1 MHIKNILL
9 TVGLVAVANSAQAF
23 SVNVAAF
30 TTPILGSTEIN
41 FDDALPPLE
50 LVSGGAIYS
59 ASVPGLVAKPIDSL
73 NNFYAVGAGQN
84 QQSPGIFNLGG
95 AVNYFSFLWGSVDT
109 RNTVNL
115 FNDGNQVFSF
125 NGNGFIPNNGD
136 QSKSIYVNIFGGDN
150 DVFDEIRFSSNGI
163 AFEIDHVNYG
173 TVEVPAEVPVPAALP
188 LMASAL
194 AFFGFSAKKRKKVKV

>member
-1 MHIKNILL
+1 MALSF
-9 TVGLVAVANSAQAF
+9 TAVASSAQAF

-30 TTPILGSTEIN
+30 TTPLLGSTEIN
-41 FDDALPPLE
+41 FEGASPPFE
-50 LVSGGAIYS
+50 LVSGGAIYN
-59 ASVPGLVAKPIDSL
+59 ASVPGLVAKPVDSV
-73 NNFYAVGAGQN
+73 NNFYAVGAGPN

-95 AVNYFSFLWGSVDT
+95 DVNYFGFLWGSVDT
-109 RNTVNL
+109 RNTVSL

-136 QSKSIYVNIFGGDN
+136 QSQSIYVNIFGDN
-150 DVFDEIRFSSNGI
+150 DGVFDEIRFSSNGI
-163 AFEIDHVNYG
+163 AFEIDNAGYG

-194 AFFGFSAKKRKKVKV
+194 ALFGFGARRRLH

>member
-1 MHIKNILL
+1 MNIKYILAA
-9 TVGLVAVANSAQAF
+9 VGLAVAANSAQAF

-30 TTPILGSTEIN
+30 TTPLLGSTEIN
-41 FDDALPPLE
+41 FDGASPPLE
-50 LVSGGAIYS
+50 LVSGGAIYN

-73 NNFYAVGAGQN
+73 NNFYAVGAGPN

-95 AVNYFSFLWGSVDT
+95 AVNYFGFLWGSVDT

-115 FNDGNQVFSF
+115 FNNGNQVFSF

-136 QSKSIYVNIFGGDN
+136 QSQSIYVNIFGAN
-150 DVFDEIRFSSNGI
+150 DEVFDEVRFSSDGI
-163 AFEIDHVNYG
+163 AFEIDNANYG
-173 TVEVPAEVPVPAALP
+173 TVSAPAAVPVPAALP

-194 AFFGFSAKKRKKVKV
+194 ALFGLASRRRMR